1 MGGGEG
7 RESQLVLGNPAS
19 SLEFRPPLLGGMQ
32 RVLSFSFT
40 LLHVFTDRSIC

>member
-1 MGGGEG
+1 MGGWGEG

-19 SLEFRPPLLGGMQ
+19 SLEFQSPLGECS
-32 RVLSFSFT
+32 VSFSFS